1 MRVRLYK
8 NPMQINKGEKNM
20 TNKITGD
27 AEGLSYIL
35 QGYKN
40 TMPADQFL
48 REVNKNAE
56 EAIQRVQKKDVN
68 YEGRI
73 IFKRDDQYYSK
84 NKISKMCIID
94 NGDGMSYS
102 FLSDYMLKLGA
113 STRNNKHRNWGAGFK
128 ISGLPF
134 NDYGIIIC
142 SWTGKISQGY
152 GIWIHYNQTTSCYE
166 SKIINGSKVFK
177 ILSDS
182 KPKEITN
189 HGTKITFLGDNKKH
203 NTMEINSLLL
213 KGGLFKGGRKG
224 KDNWAI
230 SYLNTKKYKTEKN
243 ITTVCYNEDQ
253 GRTIKGHFHNLKINS
268 IELGSVRLSK
278 ATMDWFLLPAGTQ
291 GRHTKNSLNTYALT
305 VGQFGLV
312 HEDEVLKVDF
322 NGKSDRNPLAA
333 WGHQYSRYRVALILK
348 PDEDEFKPN
357 LERTDIFKEG
367 VQVEDFYDNWKEE
380 WQEKT
385 PESLV
390 KLEKEMAE
398 EAAEKINDYEKEL
411 KKYASL
417 FRSDQYMVSFDGD
430 FNVEKDKTFKTGGNK
445 NILGEDKSDSDSN
458 SGPNPDKEYGEI
470 EHELGIK
477 IEKSDNKG
485 VLTRNN
491 PYPKVG
497 FVEEG
502 SDNLIASYDYDNN
515 TININKDSLQIHQLV
530 EYRVKKDKLNSY
542 EIVKERLLSILS
554 FQVKQQVAQ
563 VYNLMNW
570 DRERIEKSLS
580 SESLTACFANKTMIL
595 EELDK
600 KLKAM
605 KSVVL
610 PENKWNHKNEHNF
623 HIKNN
628 PNRFPMLSK

>member
-1 MRVRLYK
+1 
-8 NPMQINKGEKNM
+8 M

-68 YEGRI
+68 HEGII
-73 IFKRDDQYYSK
+73 IFKKDDQYYSK

-94 NGDGMSYS
+94 NGDGMSFS
-102 FLSDYMLKLGA
+102 FLNDYMLKLGA

-142 SWTGKISQGY
+142 SWTKNTPQGY
-152 GIWIHYNQTTSCYE
+152 GIWVYYNKTTSCYE
-166 SKIINGSKVFK
+166 YKLVNNSKVFK
-177 ILSDS
+177 ISNDS

-189 HGTKITFLGDNKKH
+189 HGTKITFLGDNKNH
-203 NTMEINSLLL
+203 STMEINSLL
-213 KGGLFKGGRKG
+213 KKSGLFKGARTG
-224 KDNWAI
+224 KHNWVV

-243 ITTVCYNEDQ
+243 IITKCHTGESFRAIN
-253 GRTIKGHFHNLKINS
+253 GHFNNLKTNS
-268 IELGSVRLSK
+268 IDSGSVRLSK
-278 ATMDWFLLPAGTQ
+278 AVMDWFLLPAGKN
-291 GRHTKNSLNTYALT
+291 RHTKNSLNTYALT

-322 NGKSDRNPLAA
+322 AGKSDRNPLAA
-333 WGHQYSRYRVALILK
+333 WGHQYSKYRVALILK
-348 PDEDEFKPN
+348 PDENEFKPN
-357 LERTDIFKEG
+357 LERTGVFKEG
-367 VQVEDFYDNWKEE
+367 VQVDDFFDNWKEE
-380 WQEKT
+380 WQNNT
-385 PESLV
+385 PEPLI

-398 EAAEKINDYEKEL
+398 QAAEKINDYDNEL

-430 FNVEKDKTFKTGGNK
+430 SNVEKGKTFKTGGNK
-445 NILGEDKSDSDSN
+445 NILGEDKSDSDSD

-477 IEKSDNKG
+477 IDKSENKG
-485 VLTRNN
+485 ILTKNN
-491 PYPKVG
+491 PYPNVG

-502 SDNLIASYDYDNN
+502 TDSLIASYDYDNN
-515 TININKDSLQIHQLV
+515 TININKDSLQIHQLI
-530 EYRVKKDKLNSY
+530 EYRVKKDKINNY

-554 FQVKQQVAQ
+554 FQIKQQVAQ

-570 DRERIEKSLS
+570 DRERVEKALS
-580 SESLTACFANKTMIL
+580 AESLTACFANKTMIL

-610 PENKWNHKNEHNF
+610 PENKWNHKSEHNF

-628 PNRFPMLSK
+628 PNRYSVLLK

>member
-1 MRVRLYK
+1 M
-8 NPMQINKGEKNM
+8 
-20 TNKITGD
+20 
-27 AEGLSYIL
+27 
-35 QGYKN
+35 
-40 TMPADQFL
+40 
-48 REVNKNAE
+48 
-56 EAIQRVQKKDVN
+56 
-68 YEGRI
+68 
-73 IFKRDDQYYSK
+73 
-84 NKISKMCIID
+84 
-94 NGDGMSYS
+94 
-102 FLSDYMLKLGA
+102 
-113 STRNNKHRNWGAGFK
+113 
-128 ISGLPF
+128 
-134 NDYGIIIC
+134 
-142 SWTGKISQGY
+142 
-152 GIWIHYNQTTSCYE
+152 
-166 SKIINGSKVFK
+166 
-177 ILSDS
+177 
-182 KPKEITN
+182 
-189 HGTKITFLGDNKKH
+189 
-203 NTMEINSLLL
+203 
-213 KGGLFKGGRKG
+213 
-224 KDNWAI
+224 
-230 SYLNTKKYKTEKN
+230 
-243 ITTVCYNEDQ
+243 
-253 GRTIKGHFHNLKINS
+253 
-268 IELGSVRLSK
+268 GSVRLSK

-430 FNVEKDKTFKTGGNK
+430 SNVEKDKTFKTGGNK

-623 HIKNN
+623 HINNN
-628 PNRFPMLSK
+628 PNCFPMLSK

>member
-1 MRVRLYK
+1 
-8 NPMQINKGEKNM
+8 MQINKGEKNM

-68 YEGRI
+68 HEGII
-73 IFKRDDQYYSK
+73 IFKKDDQYYSK

-94 NGDGMSYS
+94 NGDGMSFS
-102 FLSDYMLKLGA
+102 FLNDYMLKLGA

-142 SWTGKISQGY
+142 SWTKTTPQGY
-152 GIWIHYNQTTSCYE
+152 GIWVYYNKTTSCYE
-166 SKIINGSKVFK
+166 YKLVNNSKVFK
-177 ILSDS
+177 ISNDS

-189 HGTKITFLGDNKKH
+189 HGTKITFLGDNKNH
-203 NTMEINSLLL
+203 STMEINSLL
-213 KGGLFKGGRKG
+213 KKSGLFKGARTG
-224 KDNWAI
+224 KHNWVV

-243 ITTVCYNEDQ
+243 IITKCHTGESFRAIN
-253 GRTIKGHFHNLKINS
+253 GHFNNLKTNS
-268 IELGSVRLSK
+268 IDSGSVRLSK
-278 ATMDWFLLPAGTQ
+278 AVMDWFLLPAGKN
-291 GRHTKNSLNTYALT
+291 RHTKNSLNTYALT

-322 NGKSDRNPLAA
+322 AGKSDRNPLAA
-333 WGHQYSRYRVALILK
+333 WGHQYSKYRVALILK
-348 PDEDEFKPN
+348 PDENEFKPN
-357 LERTDIFKEG
+357 LERTGVFKEG
-367 VQVEDFYDNWKEE
+367 VQVDDFFDNWKEE
-380 WQEKT
+380 WQNNT
-385 PESLV
+385 PEPLI

-398 EAAEKINDYEKEL
+398 QAAEKINDYDNEL

-430 FNVEKDKTFKTGGNK
+430 SNVEKGKTFKTGGNK
-445 NILGEDKSDSDSN
+445 NILGEDKSDSDSD

-477 IEKSDNKG
+477 IDKSENKG
-485 VLTRNN
+485 ILTKNN
-491 PYPKVG
+491 PYPNVG

-502 SDNLIASYDYDNN
+502 TDSLIASYDYDNN
-515 TININKDSLQIHQLV
+515 TININKDSLQIHQLI
-530 EYRVKKDKLNSY
+530 EYRVKKDKINNY

-554 FQVKQQVAQ
+554 FQIKQQVAQ

-570 DRERIEKSLS
+570 DRERVEKALS
-580 SESLTACFANKTMIL
+580 AESLTACFANKTMIL

-610 PENKWNHKNEHNF
+610 PENKWNHKSEHNF

-628 PNRFPMLSK
+628 PNRYSVLLK

>member
-1 MRVRLYK
+1 
-8 NPMQINKGEKNM
+8 M

-68 YEGRI
+68 HEGII
-73 IFKRDDQYYSK
+73 IFKKDDQYYSK

-94 NGDGMSYS
+94 NGDGMSFS
-102 FLSDYMLKLGA
+102 FLNDYMLKLGA

-142 SWTGKISQGY
+142 SWTKNTPQGY
-152 GIWIHYNQTTSCYE
+152 GIWVYYNKTTSCYE
-166 SKIINGSKVFK
+166 YKLVNNSKVFK
-177 ILSDS
+177 ISNDS

-189 HGTKITFLGDNKKH
+189 HGTKITFLGDNKNH
-203 NTMEINSLLL
+203 STMEINSLL
-213 KGGLFKGGRKG
+213 KKSGLFKGARTG
-224 KDNWAI
+224 KHNWVV

-243 ITTVCYNEDQ
+243 IITKCHTGESFRAIN
-253 GRTIKGHFHNLKINS
+253 GHFNNLKTNS
-268 IELGSVRLSK
+268 IDSGSVRLSK
-278 ATMDWFLLPAGTQ
+278 AVMDWFLLPAGKN
-291 GRHTKNSLNTYALT
+291 RHTKNSLNTYALT

-322 NGKSDRNPLAA
+322 AGKSDRNPLAA
-333 WGHQYSRYRVALILK
+333 WGHQYSKYRVALILK
-348 PDEDEFKPN
+348 PDENEFKPN
-357 LERTDIFKEG
+357 LERTGVFKEG
-367 VQVEDFYDNWKEE
+367 VQVDDFFDNWKEE
-380 WQEKT
+380 WQNNT
-385 PESLV
+385 PEPLI

-398 EAAEKINDYEKEL
+398 QAAEKINDYDNEL

-430 FNVEKDKTFKTGGNK
+430 SNVEKGKTFKTGGNK
-445 NILGEDKSDSDSN
+445 NILGEDKSDSDSD

-477 IEKSDNKG
+477 IDKSENKG
-485 VLTRNN
+485 ILTKNN
-491 PYPKVG
+491 PYPNVG

-502 SDNLIASYDYDNN
+502 TDSLIASYDYDNN
-515 TININKDSLQIHQLV
+515 TININKDSLQIHQLI
-530 EYRVKKDKLNSY
+530 EYRVKKDKINNY

-554 FQVKQQVAQ
+554 FQIKQQVAQ

-570 DRERIEKSLS
+570 DRERVEKALS
-580 SESLTACFANKTMIL
+580 AESLTACFANKTMIL

-610 PENKWNHKNEHNF
+610 PENKWNHKSEHNF

-628 PNRFPMLSK
+628 PNRYPVLLK

>member
-1 MRVRLYK
+1 
-8 NPMQINKGEKNM
+8 M

-56 EAIQRVQKKDVN
+56 EAIQRVQKKDVS

-73 IFKRDDQYYSK
+73 IFKKDDQYYDK
-84 NKISKMCIID
+84 HKISKMCIID
-94 NGDGMSYS
+94 NGDGMSFS
-102 FLSDYMLKLGA
+102 FLNDYMLKLGA

-134 NDYGIIIC
+134 NDYGIVIC
-142 SWTGKISQGY
+142 SWTENTAQGY
-152 GIWIHYNQTTSCYE
+152 GIWIHYNKTTSCYE
-166 SKIINGSKVFK
+166 YKLVNNSKVFK
-177 ILSDS
+177 ISNYS
-182 KPKEITN
+182 KPKEITS
-189 HGTKITFLGDNKKH
+189 HGTKITFLGDSKNH
-203 NTMEINSLLL
+203 NTMEIHSLL
-213 KGGLFKGGRKG
+213 KKSGLFKGARTG
-224 KDNWAI
+224 KHNWVV

-243 ITTVCYNEDQ
+243 IITKCHTGESFRAIN
-253 GRTIKGHFHNLKINS
+253 GHFTNLKTDS
-268 IELGSVRLSK
+268 IDSGSVRLSK
-278 ATMDWFLLPAGTQ
+278 AIMDWFLLPPGKQ
-291 GRHTKNSLNTYALT
+291 RGRHTKNSLNTYALT

-322 NGKSDRNPLAA
+322 AGKSDRNPLAA
-333 WGHQYSRYRVALILK
+333 WGHQYSKYRVALILK
-348 PDEDEFKPN
+348 PDENEFKPN

-367 VQVEDFYDNWKEE
+367 VQVDDFFDNWKEE
-380 WQEKT
+380 WQENT
-385 PESLV
+385 PEPLI

-398 EAAEKINDYEKEL
+398 QAAEKINDYDNEL

-430 FNVEKDKTFKTGGNK
+430 SNVEKDKTFKTGGNK
-445 NILGEDKSDSDSN
+445 NILGEDKSDSDSD

-554 FQVKQQVAQ
+554 FQIKQQVAQ

-570 DRERIEKSLS
+570 DRERIEKALS

-605 KSVVL
+605 KSIVL
-610 PENKWNHKNEHNF
+610 PENKWNHKNEHDF
-623 HIKNN
+623 HVKNN
-628 PNRFPMLSK
+628 PNRYPIILKQ

>member
-1 MRVRLYK
+1 
-8 NPMQINKGEKNM
+8 
-20 TNKITGD
+20 
-27 AEGLSYIL
+27 
-35 QGYKN
+35 
-40 TMPADQFL
+40 
-48 REVNKNAE
+48 
-56 EAIQRVQKKDVN
+56 
-68 YEGRI
+68 
-73 IFKRDDQYYSK
+73 
-84 NKISKMCIID
+84 
-94 NGDGMSYS
+94 
-102 FLSDYMLKLGA
+102 
-113 STRNNKHRNWGAGFK
+113 
-128 ISGLPF
+128 
-134 NDYGIIIC
+134 
-142 SWTGKISQGY
+142 
-152 GIWIHYNQTTSCYE
+152 
-166 SKIINGSKVFK
+166 
-177 ILSDS
+177 
-182 KPKEITN
+182 
-189 HGTKITFLGDNKKH
+189 
-203 NTMEINSLLL
+203 
-213 KGGLFKGGRKG
+213 
-224 KDNWAI
+224 
-230 SYLNTKKYKTEKN
+230 
-243 ITTVCYNEDQ
+243 
-253 GRTIKGHFHNLKINS
+253 
-268 IELGSVRLSK
+268 
-278 ATMDWFLLPAGTQ
+278 
-291 GRHTKNSLNTYALT
+291 
-305 VGQFGLV
+305 
-312 HEDEVLKVDF
+312 
-322 NGKSDRNPLAA
+322 
-333 WGHQYSRYRVALILK
+333 
-348 PDEDEFKPN
+348 
-357 LERTDIFKEG
+357 
-367 VQVEDFYDNWKEE
+367 
-380 WQEKT
+380 
-385 PESLV
+385 
-390 KLEKEMAE
+390 
-398 EAAEKINDYEKEL
+398 
-411 KKYASL
+411 
-417 FRSDQYMVSFDGD
+417 MVSFDGD

-485 VLTRNN
+485 LLTRNN

-628 PNRFPMLSK
+628 PNNFLRLSK

>member
-1 MRVRLYK
+1 
-8 NPMQINKGEKNM
+8 M

-27 AEGLSYIL
+27 SEGLSYII

-40 TMPADQFL
+40 SIPADQYL
-48 REVNKNAE
+48 REVNKNSE
-56 EAIQRVQKKDVN
+56 EAIQRVQKVN
-68 YEGRI
+68 PSYQAKI
-73 IFKRDDQYYSK
+73 VIKKDDQYY
-84 NKISKMCIID
+84 NKTNVSKMCIID
-94 NGDGMSYS
+94 NGDGMTYT

-128 ISGLPF
+128 ISALPF
-134 NDYGIIIC
+134 NDYGIVIC
-142 SWTGKISQGY
+142 SWTKNTTQGY
-152 GIWIHYNQTTSCYE
+152 GIWIHFNKVSSCYE
-166 SKIINGSKVFK
+166 YKLIDGSKVFK
-177 ILSDS
+177 INESS
-182 KPKEITN
+182 KPKEIIK
-189 HGTKITFLGDNKKH
+189 HGTKIIFLGDNKNH
-203 NTMEINSLLL
+203 NTMDINPLLL
-213 KGGLFKGGRKG
+213 KGGLFKGGRTG
-224 KDNWAI
+224 RDNWAI
-230 SYLNTKKYKTEKN
+230 SYLNTKKYKTEEN

-253 GRTIKGHFHNLKINS
+253 GRIIKGHFHNLKTNS
-268 IELGSVRLSK
+268 IDSGSVRLSK
-278 ATMDWFLLPAGTQ
+278 ATMDWFLLPPGKQ
-291 GRHTKNSLNTYALT
+291 RGRHTKNSLNTYALT

-322 NGKSDRNPLAA
+322 AGKSDRNPLAA
-333 WGHQYSRYRVALILK
+333 WGHQYSKYRVALILK
-348 PDEDEFKPN
+348 PDENEFKPN

-367 VQVEDFYDNWKEE
+367 VQVDDFYDNWKEE
-380 WQEKT
+380 WQENT
-385 PESLV
+385 PEPLI

-398 EAAEKINDYEKEL
+398 QAAEKINDYDNEL

-417 FRSDQYMVSFDGD
+417 FRSDQYMVSFDGNS
-430 FNVEKDKTFKTGGNK
+430 NVEKDKTFKTGGNK
-445 NILGEDKSDSDSN
+445 NILGEDKSDSDSDL
-458 SGPNPDKEYGEI
+458 GPNPDKEYGEI

-530 EYRVKKDKLNSY
+530 EYRVKKDKINSY
-542 EIVKERLLSILS
+542 EIVKERLLNILS

-570 DRERIEKSLS
+570 DRERIEKALS

-610 PENKWNHKNEHNF
+610 PQNNWPNRDEHDF

-628 PNRFPMLSK
+628 PNRFPVHSKR

>member
-1 MRVRLYK
+1 
-8 NPMQINKGEKNM
+8 MQINKGEKNM

-68 YEGRI
+68 HEGII
-73 IFKRDDQYYSK
+73 IFKKDDQYYSK

-94 NGDGMSYS
+94 NGDGMSFS
-102 FLSDYMLKLGA
+102 FLNDYMLKLGA

-142 SWTGKISQGY
+142 SWTKNTPQGY
-152 GIWIHYNQTTSCYE
+152 GIWVYYNKTTSCYE
-166 SKIINGSKVFK
+166 YKLVNNSKVFK
-177 ILSDS
+177 ISNDS

-189 HGTKITFLGDNKKH
+189 HGTKITFLGDNKNH
-203 NTMEINSLLL
+203 STMEINSLL
-213 KGGLFKGGRKG
+213 KKSGLFKGARTG
-224 KDNWAI
+224 KHNWVV

-243 ITTVCYNEDQ
+243 IITKCHTGESFRAIN
-253 GRTIKGHFHNLKINS
+253 GHFNNLKTNS
-268 IELGSVRLSK
+268 IDSGSVRLSK
-278 ATMDWFLLPAGTQ
+278 AVMDWFLLPAGKN
-291 GRHTKNSLNTYALT
+291 RHTKNSLNTYALT

-322 NGKSDRNPLAA
+322 AGKSDRNPLAA
-333 WGHQYSRYRVALILK
+333 WGHQYSKYRVALILK
-348 PDEDEFKPN
+348 PDENEFKPN
-357 LERTDIFKEG
+357 LERTGVFKEG
-367 VQVEDFYDNWKEE
+367 VQVDDFFDNWKEE
-380 WQEKT
+380 WQNNT
-385 PESLV
+385 PEPLI

-398 EAAEKINDYEKEL
+398 QAAEKINDYDNEL

-430 FNVEKDKTFKTGGNK
+430 SNVEKGKTFKTGGNK
-445 NILGEDKSDSDSN
+445 NILGEDKSDSDSD

-477 IEKSDNKG
+477 IDKSENKG
-485 VLTRNN
+485 ILTKNN
-491 PYPKVG
+491 PYPNVG

-502 SDNLIASYDYDNN
+502 TDSLIASYDYDNN
-515 TININKDSLQIHQLV
+515 TININKDSLQIHQLI
-530 EYRVKKDKLNSY
+530 EYRVKKDKINNY

-554 FQVKQQVAQ
+554 FQIKQQVAQ

-570 DRERIEKSLS
+570 DRERVEKALS
-580 SESLTACFANKTMIL
+580 AESLTACFANKTMIL

-610 PENKWNHKNEHNF
+610 PENKWNHKSEHNF

-628 PNRFPMLSK
+628 PNRYSVLLK